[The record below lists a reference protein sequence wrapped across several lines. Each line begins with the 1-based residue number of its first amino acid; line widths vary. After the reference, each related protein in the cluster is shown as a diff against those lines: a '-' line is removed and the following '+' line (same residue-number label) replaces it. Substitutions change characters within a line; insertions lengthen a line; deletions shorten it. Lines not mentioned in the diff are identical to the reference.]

1 MNGTSTP
8 LACGPADCLRF
19 AVADR
24 AHALDVAQLVHD
36 LRTPLNGI
44 LGIVQLLMA
53 DAQDPLPP
61 RHLRR
66 LAVLRDA
73 GDDMLAIVEDVLDA
87 ARDAHQR
94 RPLQTGPIDLV
105 AVVRGAMALIE
116 PRAAAAGITLEC
128 ALPDTLR
135 AVGEA
140 RAVGRVVLNLLANAL
155 LHNRPQGRIM
165 LSALDAAGGTAD
177 GTADGASTGQVE
189 LRIADTGLGMS
200 AAELRQAFRP
210 YRRGAAARRGV
221 PGSGLGLPSCEM
233 LMRALGGALTITST
247 PGAGTTVTLRLPS
260 A

>member
-1 MNGTSTP
+1 MHGATTP

-24 AHALDVAQLVHD
+24 AHTLDVAQLVHD

-87 ARDAHQR
+87 SRDLHQR
-94 RPLQTGPIDLV
+94 RPLQAGPIDLA
-105 AVVRGAMALIE
+105 AVVRAALELIE
-116 PRAAAAGITLEC
+116 PRAAAAGITLDC
-128 ALPDTLR
+128 VLPPALPAR
-135 AVGEA
+135 GEA
-140 RAVGRVVLNLLANAL
+140 RALSRVVLNLLANAV
-155 LHNRPQGRIM
+155 LHNRPQGRIAV
-165 LSALDAAGGTAD
+165 SATDAAAGLDGSVDAD
-177 GTADGASTGQVE
+177 GDAAEVE
-189 LRIADTGLGMS
+189 LRIADTGPGMT
-200 AAELRQAFRP
+200 AAQLRQAFRP
-210 YRRGAAARRGV
+210 YQRGAAARRGV

-233 LMRALGGALTITST
+233 LMRALGGALTITSA
-247 PGAGTTVTLRLPS
+247 PGVGTTVSLRLPR